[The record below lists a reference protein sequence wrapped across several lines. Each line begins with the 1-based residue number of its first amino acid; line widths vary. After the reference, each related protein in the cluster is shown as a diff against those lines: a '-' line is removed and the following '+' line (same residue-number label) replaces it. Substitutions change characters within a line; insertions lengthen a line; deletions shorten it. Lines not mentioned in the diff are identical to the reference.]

1 MLLPGL
7 RIQGL
12 RIWSLRIRGTGPQGM
27 GAARRPRAGRADA
40 GPGRRVR
47 EGPGG
52 RLGGG
57 VSVGAVCVMAA
68 LVVVALAGLGAPRA
82 HAAVPSAVPASASA
96 PAPEPDPDVPNL
108 AVVMAGDGTGRT
120 TSVRSGDPYF
130 ARLWRLLGPSATDT
144 EKVSQEWLE
153 GDFPAVRATVIWGTT
168 GVGGWPETD
177 SAPGGDIYMGRQDQ
191 LFLAD
196 DGTPWIRSDPAV
208 DVNDDDI
215 RWHRAPRS
223 VYDQLEG
230 KELFG
235 PGRVTRGAADPAGS
249 PGWAIAGLAAGLAL
263 GSGGALLIRRAAA
276 GREPGP
282 PRESRQEFIDL

>member
-1 MLLPGL
+1 
-7 RIQGL
+7 
-12 RIWSLRIRGTGPQGM
+12 
-27 GAARRPRAGRADA
+27 
-40 GPGRRVR
+40 
-47 EGPGG
+47 
-52 RLGGG
+52 
-57 VSVGAVCVMAA
+57 MAA
-68 LVVVALAGLGAPRA
+68 LVVVGLPGLGAPRA
-82 HAAVPSAVPASASA
+82 YAAVPSAAPASASA
-96 PAPEPDPDVPNL
+96 SAPDPDVPNL
-108 AVVMAGDGTGRT
+108 AVVVAGDGSGRT

-144 EKVSQEWLE
+144 EKVPQDWLE

-191 LFLAD
+191 LFLAG

-235 PGRVTRGAADPAGS
+235 PGRAAGGAVDPPGS
-249 PGWAIAGLAAGLAL
+249 PGWGD
-263 GSGGALLIRRAAA
+263 SRTRGGPRPRLRRHPADTPRG
-276 GREPGP
+276 GRA
-282 PRESRQEFIDL
+282 

>member
-1 MLLPGL
+1 M
-7 RIQGL
+7 
-12 RIWSLRIRGTGPQGM
+12 
-27 GAARRPRAGRADA
+27 
-40 GPGRRVR
+40 
-47 EGPGG
+47 
-52 RLGGG
+52 
-57 VSVGAVCVMAA
+57 AV
-68 LVVVALAGLGAPRA
+68 LVVVAPAGLGAPRA
-82 HAAVPSAVPASASA
+82 HAAVSSVAVASVAPASATA
-96 PAPEPDPDVPNL
+96 PDPDVPNL

-144 EKVSQEWLE
+144 DTEKVPQDWLE

-168 GVGGWPETD
+168 GVGGWPETE

-230 KELFG
+230 KQLFG
-235 PGRVTRGAADPAGS
+235 PGHVTGGAADPAGG

-263 GSGGALLIRRAAA
+263 GSGGTLLIRRAAA

-282 PRESRQEFIDL
+282 PRESRQELLDL

>member
-1 MLLPGL
+1 
-7 RIQGL
+7 
-12 RIWSLRIRGTGPQGM
+12 
-27 GAARRPRAGRADA
+27 
-40 GPGRRVR
+40 
-47 EGPGG
+47 
-52 RLGGG
+52 
-57 VSVGAVCVMAA
+57 MAA
-68 LVVVALAGLGAPRA
+68 LVVVAPAGLGAPRA
-82 HAAVPSAVPASASA
+82 HAAVSSAAVPSVAVASAAPASASA
-96 PAPEPDPDVPNL
+96 SAPDPDVPNL
-108 AVVMAGDGTGRT
+108 AVVTAGDGTGRT

-144 EKVSQEWLE
+144 EKVPQDWLE

-230 KELFG
+230 KQLFG
-235 PGRVTRGAADPAGS
+235 QEHVTGGAADSAGG

-263 GSGGALLIRRAAA
+263 GSGGTLLIRRAAA

-282 PRESRQEFIDL
+282 PRESRQELIDL

>member
-1 MLLPGL
+1 
-7 RIQGL
+7 
-12 RIWSLRIRGTGPQGM
+12 
-27 GAARRPRAGRADA
+27 
-40 GPGRRVR
+40 
-47 EGPGG
+47 
-52 RLGGG
+52 
-57 VSVGAVCVMAA
+57 MAA

-82 HAAVPSAVPASASA
+82 HAAVPSAAPISASASMPA
-96 PAPEPDPDVPNL
+96 PAPDPDVPNL
-108 AVVMAGDGTGRT
+108 AVVMAGDGSGRT

-144 EKVSQEWLE
+144 EKVPQEWLE

-168 GVGGWPETD
+168 GVGGWPETE

-235 PGRVTRGAADPAGS
+235 PGRVTGGAADPAGG

-263 GSGGALLIRRAAA
+263 GSSGTLLIRRAAA

-282 PRESRQEFIDL
+282 PRESRQELIDL

>member
-1 MLLPGL
+1 
-7 RIQGL
+7 
-12 RIWSLRIRGTGPQGM
+12 
-27 GAARRPRAGRADA
+27 
-40 GPGRRVR
+40 
-47 EGPGG
+47 
-52 RLGGG
+52 
-57 VSVGAVCVMAA
+57 
-68 LVVVALAGLGAPRA
+68 
-82 HAAVPSAVPASASA
+82 
-96 PAPEPDPDVPNL
+96 
-108 AVVMAGDGTGRT
+108 MAGDGTGRT

-144 EKVSQEWLE
+144 EKVPQDWLE

-177 SAPGGDIYMGRQDQ
+177 SVPGGDIYMGRQDQ

-230 KELFG
+230 KQLFG
-235 PGRVTRGAADPAGS
+235 PGRVTGGAADPAGG

-263 GSGGALLIRRAAA
+263 GSGGTLLIRRAAA

-282 PRESRQEFIDL
+282 PRESRQELIDL

>member
-1 MLLPGL
+1 
-7 RIQGL
+7 
-12 RIWSLRIRGTGPQGM
+12 
-27 GAARRPRAGRADA
+27 
-40 GPGRRVR
+40 
-47 EGPGG
+47 
-52 RLGGG
+52 
-57 VSVGAVCVMAA
+57 MAA
-68 LVVVALAGLGAPRA
+68 LAVVAPAGLGTPRA
-82 HAAVPSAVPASASA
+82 HAAVSSAAVSSVAVASAAPASAA
-96 PAPEPDPDVPNL
+96 APDPDVPNL

-144 EKVSQEWLE
+144 EKVPQDWLG

-223 VYDQLEG
+223 VYEQLEG
-230 KELFG
+230 KQLFG
-235 PGRVTRGAADPAGS
+235 PEHVTGGAADSAGG

-263 GSGGALLIRRAAA
+263 GSGGTLLIRRAAA

-282 PRESRQEFIDL
+282 PRESRQELIDL